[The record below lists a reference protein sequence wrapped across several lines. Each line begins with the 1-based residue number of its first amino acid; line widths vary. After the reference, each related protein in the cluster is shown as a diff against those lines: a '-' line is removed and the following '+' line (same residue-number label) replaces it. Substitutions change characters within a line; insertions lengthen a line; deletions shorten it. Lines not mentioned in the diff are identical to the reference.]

1 MTISQALVKLSR
13 SKFRGR
19 FKLDLEMKA
28 MVNESGLEKI
38 RLFALERIK
47 NFLAL
52 ESPSNDGHQTPLKG
66 EGDCSHWRKALE
78 NGGK

>member
-47 NFLAL
+47 NFLT
-52 ESPSNDGHQTPLKG
+52 S
-66 EGDCSHWRKALE
+66 
-78 NGGK
+78 